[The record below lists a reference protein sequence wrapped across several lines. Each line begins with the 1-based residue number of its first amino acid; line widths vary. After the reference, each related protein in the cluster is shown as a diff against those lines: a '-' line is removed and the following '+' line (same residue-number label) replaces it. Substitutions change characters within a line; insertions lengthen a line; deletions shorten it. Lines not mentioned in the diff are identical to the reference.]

1 MTGIVLVLAA
11 LGLLAACVVGIRKAP
26 KSKFG
31 TAMKVVLGG
40 LSCLIIL
47 WLVWLAIM
55 VFGVGP
61 AMRK

>member
-11 LGLLAACVVGIRKAP
+11 LGLLAVCIVGIRKAP
-26 KSKFG
+26 KSKSG
-31 TAMKVVLGG
+31 TVVKVVLGG
-40 LSCLIIL
+40 LGCLIIL

-61 AMRK
+61 AMTK